1 MCRDTCLCAFVNRHF
16 RGVSW
21 CWRRRL
27 EGAWF
32 SDEGSGFGVRGSG
45 FGVWGL
51 GFGVWGL
58 GSGVWD
64 LIPAIS
70 LPVLVGRGTFTWSNI
85 SRGTGKGGGRD
96 GVMMNAALMRDG
108 QA

>member
-1 MCRDTCLCAFVNRHF
+1 MMLQVALWGMTTAKT
-16 RGVSW
+16 
-21 CWRRRL
+21 L
-27 EGAWF
+27 ELMQLHR
-32 SDEGSGFGVRGSG
+32 FGVWGLG

-58 GSGVWD
+58 GIGVWD